1 MRKLILVAAVAVM
14 ACGAA
19 FAQKGM
25 QGIGVNV
32 GGRVTVSDEFAN
44 ISINSGRITD
54 FKKFAVLSVEVKY
67 HYNINNYYRIEP
79 FASFNYYSDG
89 PEYLVGINNDI
100 FFYGVRRLRPYFIV
114 GLGYSR
120 LNYHY
125 KEWGR
130 SGYWPTY
137 DYYLANEDTK
147 SRSCFY
153 MRAGVGGD
161 YRFSH
166 KWSGQLELCATGH
179 VAGNALWS
187 LQLLAGVA
195 YNF

>member
-25 QGIGVNV
+25 QGIGINI
-32 GGRVTVSDEFAN
+32 GGRVTVSDEFQYR
-44 ISINSGRITD
+44 SGITD
-54 FKKFAVLSVEVKY
+54 FTKFAVLSVEVKY

-79 FASFNYYSDG
+79 FASYSYYSDG

-100 FFYGVRRLRPYFIV
+100 FFCAPRRFRPYFIA
-114 GLGYSR
+114 GLGYSH

-125 KEWGR
+125 EKWEVSW
-130 SGYWPTY
+130 YPTY
-137 DYYLANEDTK
+137 ERYLDEEGTK
-147 SRSCFY
+147 KRSCFY
-153 MRAGVGGD
+153 MKAGIGGD

-179 VAGNALWS
+179 VAGDALWS

>member
-25 QGIGVNV
+25 QGIGINIGARYTVNDYNDHS
-32 GGRVTVSDEFAN
+32 RLNTRTNFNEFAVISVDIKYQYN
-44 ISINSGRITD
+44 IS
-54 FKKFAVLSVEVKY
+54 
-67 HYNINNYYRIEP
+67 NYYRIEP
-79 FASFNYYSDG
+79 FVSYNYYSDG

-100 FFYGVRRLRPYFIV
+100 FFYTPRRFRPYFIV
-114 GLGYSR
+114 GLGYSHVKV
-120 LNYHY
+120 HY
-125 KEWGR
+125 EDWEY
-130 SGYWPTY
+130 SGYPTN
-137 DYYLANEDTK
+137 DYYLVNEDIEN
-147 SRSCFY
+147 RACFY
-153 MRAGVGGD
+153 FRGGIGGD

-166 KWSGQLELCATGH
+166 KWSGQLELCVTGH
-179 VAGNALWS
+179 VGVDYLCS

>member
-1 MRKLILVAAVAVM
+1 MRKLILVAVVAVM

-25 QGIGVNV
+25 QGIGINI
-32 GGRVTVSDEFAN
+32 GARYTVSDV
-44 ISINSGRITD
+44 SSGFEWLDHETD
-54 FKKFAVLSVEVKY
+54 FNRFVVFNVDIKY
-67 HYNINNYYRIEP
+67 QYNVSNYYRIEP
-79 FASFNYYSDG
+79 FVSYNYYSDG
-89 PEYLVGINNDI
+89 PEFQVGINNDI
-100 FFYGVRRLRPYFIV
+100 FFCNVRRFRPYFIV
-114 GLGYSR
+114 GLGYSH

-125 KEWGR
+125 EDWEQ
-130 SGYWPTY
+130 SY
-137 DYYLANEDTK
+137 DTWHFTSYLADEGTD

-153 MRAGVGGD
+153 FRGGIGGD

-166 KWSGQLELCATGH
+166 KWSGQLELCVTGH
-179 VAGNALWS
+179 VGEDFLCS